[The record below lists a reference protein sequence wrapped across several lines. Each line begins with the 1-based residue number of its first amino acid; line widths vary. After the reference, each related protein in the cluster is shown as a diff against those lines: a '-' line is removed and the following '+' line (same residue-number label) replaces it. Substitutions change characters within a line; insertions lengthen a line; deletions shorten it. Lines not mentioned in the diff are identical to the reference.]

1 MPRRKND
8 TAIAITD
15 VQPAASIAAVEP
27 VATIASD
34 TPDMEQLISLY
45 KEAKQ
50 EEADAKVKV
59 DSVRSVITEVIS
71 VNGKQEGSWGRA
83 ELTQDATVISYD
95 YKQVDS
101 IMAELTAAGHPAAK
115 ALAAARKQSSRAG
128 GLRISLKAD

>member
-1 MPRRKND
+1 MPRRKTD
-8 TAIAITD
+8 TATAD
-15 VQPAASIAAVEP
+15 VQRAATIAEVEP
-27 VATIASD
+27 VVTIAND
-34 TPDMEQLISLY
+34 MPDMEQLISLY

-59 DSVRSVITEVIS
+59 DSVRAVISEVVS
-71 VNGKQEGSWGRA
+71 VNGKQEGAWGRA

-101 IMAELTAAGHPAAK
+101 IMAELAAAGHPAAQ